1 MCDYESGIIRTV
13 INNNNMY
20 LLLVSLRWGVSAR
33 ASRTEWRLY
42 FPPASWF
49 LVRDARCEVRGARCD
64 EAGERSERW

>member
-20 LLLVSLRWGVSAR
+20 LLLVSLRWGVR